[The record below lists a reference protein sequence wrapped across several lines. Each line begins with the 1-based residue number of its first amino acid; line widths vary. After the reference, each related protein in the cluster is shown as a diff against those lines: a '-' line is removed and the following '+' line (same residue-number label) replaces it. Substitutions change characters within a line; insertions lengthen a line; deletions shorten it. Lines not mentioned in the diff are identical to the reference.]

1 MICQG
6 PSNGVSLSTS
16 KANATLENKASEQR
30 GVTPS
35 HVQNKSFAGIA
46 KLD

>member
-6 PSNGVSLSTS
+6 PSIGVSTS
-16 KANATLENKASEQR
+16 KANATLENKACEQR

-35 HVQNKSFAGIA
+35 HVRNKSFAGVA